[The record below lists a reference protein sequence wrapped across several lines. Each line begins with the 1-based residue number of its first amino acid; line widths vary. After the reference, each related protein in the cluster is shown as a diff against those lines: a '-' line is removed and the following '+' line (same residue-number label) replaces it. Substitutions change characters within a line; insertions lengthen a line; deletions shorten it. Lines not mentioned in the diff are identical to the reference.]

1 MRCLFREQVLLA
13 CQLLIAAAHFCHP
26 GSWCFKSL
34 IFQQWFT
41 QPLDKGCYFISVL
54 HIAPGNTS
62 THLQKEGNFTDLQM
76 KSLKTEMSALFALF
90 HTQMWDRRA
99 CVLNT
104 SGSFHTKLE
113 SRCPPQDISMSTTFA
128 CLLCCYMISVSFFF
142 LFPAFMW
149 DCPSLFWPLHLW
161 LWQWPA
167 GSFWTAW
174 SCFIFFCCHCYL
186 PL

>member
-1 MRCLFREQVLLA
+1 MGCNPLLSSRILVFQVFDFWAMGLPSPWIRGVTLFLYFTLL
-13 CQLLIAAAHFCHP
+13 QETLLHTCRRKAI
-26 GSWCFKSL
+26 
-34 IFQQWFT
+34 
-41 QPLDKGCYFISVL
+41 
-54 HIAPGNTS
+54 
-62 THLQKEGNFTDLQM
+62 LQILQM
-76 KSLKTEMSALFALF
+76 KSLKPGMSALFALF

-104 SGSFHTKLE
+104 SGSFHTKYE
-113 SRCPPQDISMSTTFA
+113 SRCPPQDISISITFD

-149 DCPSLFWPLHLW
+149 DFPSLFWPLPLW

-174 SCFIFFCCHCYL
+174 SCFIFLRCHCYL